1 MFSKKSK
8 TMRLFVAVLVLTSF
22 VPVTSFADDG
32 IAQNDEVIT
41 QPQVPGVGEDR
52 SVTGPSTAPTDG
64 DLAKSNE
71 ENTVATDTEVSSE
84 PPVVPIS
91 PAEDPAVVTEPTAK
105 PSEDPAAVDPKNTGN
120 TEVASQDPATPS
132 VNVNGQPV
140 VTVSPAAPVVT
151 AGGQTVIAT
160 QDSQVI
166 IANTDGTSSVVAPE
180 VAGFT
185 VNRDGTLTGKN
196 DKGQEVTLPKTGE
209 ASTTVL
215 TIMGSLMLALA
226 AFFGFKKKA

>member
-1 MFSKKSK
+1 MKASKKSIYGSLLMAALSVSAFAPA
-8 TMRLFVAVLVLTSF
+8 TAL
-22 VPVTSFADDG
+22 ADDG
-32 IAQNDEVIT
+32 IAKNDTVLT
-41 QPQVPGVGEDR
+41 QPNKTVERTV
-52 SVTGPSTAPTDG
+52 TAPSDG

-71 ENTVATDTEVSSE
+71 ENTGTTGPEVSPE
-84 PPVVPIS
+84 PAVVPTK
-91 PAEDPAVVTEPTAK
+91 PVEDPAVVTEPTAK
-105 PSEDPAAVDPKNTGN
+105 PSEDPAAVDLKNTGN

-215 TIMGSLMLALA
+215 TIMGSFMLTLA